1 MKIRQFKQSAKKGFT
16 LIELAIVGIFLGLL
30 ALFAIAMFGSN
41 ATTATKA
48 KGLYE
53 AATKTADNWAV
64 LSQSCGLTSNV
75 KETDLTG
82 GNDTTGANNL
92 SLLLGTSAKPVA
104 KAYEA
109 CYAASGIRPLSG
121 TSKGAP
127 GEETVYEF
135 PMTVSASS
143 ASGSMGISYANV
155 APEVA
160 LAMYQAYSSAPK
172 ASIATTMPPT
182 ADDTD
187 PQLRFSAP
195 VDGKYT
201 VTIMRA
207 L

>member
-92 SLLLGTSAKPVA
+92 SLLLGTAPVA
-104 KAYEA
+104 QAYKA
-109 CYAASGIRPLSG
+109 CYDASGIRPLSG

-143 ASGSMGISYANV
+143 TSGSMGISYANV

-172 ASIATTMPPT
+172 ASIATTMPTT
-182 ADDTD
+182 ADTTD